1 MSIRDFGGGGKA
13 FAYLIGMAIL
23 AAVTSAALVL
33 AIMVGVQ
40 DSGTPLIG
48 SDRHRYRTC
57 RYHRRHHYL
66 GPMLRLLDSLI
77 RLDMPSYWHQY
88 TPRLRAQSCRFR
100 PHLG

>member
-48 SDRHRYRTC
+48 SDRWFIFYMVPVVFTAAAISVFVF
-57 RYHRRHHYL
+57 
-66 GPMLRLLDSLI
+66 G
-77 RLDMPSYWHQY
+77 
-88 TPRLRAQSCRFR
+88 RFSQEKIKWTY
-100 PHLG
+100 